1 MHIIMSQGSSPI
13 LLLPV
18 AIICLLAV
26 IPAGAMDW
34 GMTGLDSGHTSF
46 SQDTVLPPLAVSWTT
61 DNGFMN
67 SYPPPP
73 VIVSGS
79 IVYTR
84 EGVINGS
91 GFESWISAR
100 NTGNGSLI
108 WRFSG
113 SSPAVAYQ
121 DHLFAWNNESVIC
134 LKNGREV
141 WRQPVTSVNS
151 PILYND
157 LLITG
162 EVTAFHYQNGSV
174 IWNYH
179 PQLPVQDAR
188 HIRIDSF
195 LPVTAGNNTVI
206 LAINSMESEQIDTR
220 SGSDT
225 STAGDSRIVWSYKSS
240 PDELSGT
247 LIALDAASG
256 KERWIQKIPILIG
269 SAPVISGDR
278 VFIGGNG
285 SVQAFSLT
293 DGSVVWMASLP
304 GYSRTLAADP
314 DFLIVD
320 DQFGQN
326 ITALRLEDGRAVW
339 VYQNPGRSMAMSIS
353 GQILYIVG
361 TTPSSGLVAV
371 DVKTGTQIWEHEMP
385 ADWINPSQPVIS
397 GNMIYVTTM
406 TGKTYAFSPI
416 DTPQDLHSRP
426 NPLPSAGVVLS
437 IGAIICMHAVTR
449 RRL

>member
-1 MHIIMSQGSSPI
+1 MHIIMTQGSSPV

-34 GMTGLDSGHTSF
+34 SMTGLDSGHTSF

-61 DNGFMN
+61 DNGFTN

-84 EGVINGS
+84 EGIINGS
-91 GFESWISAR
+91 GFESGISAR

-121 DHLFAWNNESVIC
+121 DLLFAWNNESVMC
-134 LKNGREV
+134 LKNGREI
-141 WRQPVTSVNS
+141 WRQSVTSMNS
-151 PILYND
+151 PISYNN

-179 PQLPVQDAR
+179 PQLPAQDAR

-220 SGSDT
+220 GPDT
-225 STAGDSRIVWSYKSS
+225 STAGESRTVWSYKST

-256 KERWIQKIPILIG
+256 KEQWIQKIPILIG

-285 SVQAFSLT
+285 SVQAYSLT
-293 DGSVVWMASLP
+293 NGSIVWKTFLP
-304 GYSRTLAADP
+304 GYQRTLAAGSEYL
-314 DFLIVD
+314 FVD
-320 DQFGQN
+320 EWLGQN
-326 ITALRLEDGRAVW
+326 LTALHLEDGKTGW
-339 VYQNPGRSMAMSIS
+339 IYQSTGRSRSMSVS
-353 GQILYIVG
+353 GQIVYIVG
-361 TTPSSGLVAV
+361 TKPSFGLVAV
-371 DVKTGTQIWEHEMP
+371 DVKTGKQIWEHEMP

-416 DTPQDLHSRP
+416 DTLHDLHSRP

-437 IGAIICMHAVTR
+437 IGAIIGMHAVTR